1 MKDTWRNNNVT
12 KDVLVESEVVIEIYK
27 LIDYMRCTEMATG
40 YKGVNRPNIDFISR
54 KLREK

>member
-1 MKDTWRNNNVT
+1 MT
-12 KDVLVESEVVIEIYK
+12 KAVLGKPKLVDPKVIAEIHK
-27 LIDYMRCTEMATG
+27 VIDYVRCAEMATG